1 MCSPLWPITTTSALT
16 RHVGAWNEAGV
27 PVPAEVDEFAAFL
40 AQSDRLR
47 HETTDV
53 RLRQE
58 RTDVAEDPERA
69 ESSPVA
75 DRLLVTKGEAV
86 EQLGVSVR
94 TVERLISAGRLLV
107 VHVERA
113 ARVRASD
120 LEAYVNDLPEGQS
133 PPSGVDDPELRPGP
147 EPPPRAR

>member
-1 MCSPLWPITTTSALT
+1 M
-16 RHVGAWNEAGV
+16 
-27 PVPAEVDEFAAFL
+27 
-40 AQSDRLR
+40 
-47 HETTDV
+47 
-53 RLRQE
+53 
-58 RTDVAEDPERA
+58 AEDPERA

-75 DRLLVTKGEAV
+75 DRLLVTKGGAAER
-86 EQLGVSVR
+86 LGVSVR

-133 PPSGVDDPELRPGP
+133 PPSGVDDPESRPAPASSPRGGDRP
-147 EPPPRAR
+147 IGVPVARPQAQQHARPVQPVARGTRRGRLPPLPLAKTRGATWP